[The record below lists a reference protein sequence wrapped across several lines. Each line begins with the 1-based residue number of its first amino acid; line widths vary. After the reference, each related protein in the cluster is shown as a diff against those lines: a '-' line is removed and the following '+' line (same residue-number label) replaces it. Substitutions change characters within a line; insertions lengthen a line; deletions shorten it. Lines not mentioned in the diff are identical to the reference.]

1 VSGDEIPQTGEHA
14 SLLASRGR
22 GPEPAALAFA
32 LAPSPSRE
40 PVGMTHYTLRYRS
53 EDGRGAF
60 LVTDEQGA
68 AYLFSGG
75 YLQGRFNG
83 DGACERLLALV
94 QRHGT
99 WVPVP
104 EVSSV
109 TVERLRQ
116 LVERSDQE
124 AS

>member
-1 VSGDEIPQTGEHA
+1 MSGDEILQAGEHA

-22 GPEPAALAFA
+22 GPESAVLAFT
-32 LAPSPSRE
+32 LAPPPSGE
-40 PVGMTHYTLRYRS
+40 PVGMSHYTLRYRS

-75 YLQGRFNG
+75 YLQGRFHG

>member
-1 VSGDEIPQTGEHA
+1 MSGDEILQAGEHA

-22 GPEPAALAFA
+22 GPESAALAYT
-32 LAPSPSRE
+32 LAPSPSEE
-40 PVGMTHYTLRYRS
+40 PVGMSHYTLRYRS
-53 EDGRGAF
+53 ENGRGAF

-75 YLQGRFNG
+75 YLQGRFHG